1 MSEGLKVKL
10 RSNIRLLIGVV
21 GFGLIAYA
29 TAGLYTTHRQTQDA
43 VAVQGV
49 RYENIFTTAAEGYFA
64 VFGIGSIIVLI
75 ASR

>member
-1 MSEGLKVKL
+1 MFEVLKVRI

-29 TAGLYTTHRQTQDA
+29 IAGLYTTHRQAQGSEI
-43 VAVQGV
+43 VPGV
-49 RYENIFTTAAEGYFA
+49 RYENVFTTAAEGYFA
-64 VFGIGSIIVLI
+64 VFAIGIIIVLI